1 MKHLNDLNR
10 SRPFK
15 LYNFLPE
22 EIAKNDPPT
31 FFIPSHNNDVKI
43 TAFLS
48 EKPQVFL
55 QQKIKAAFKRVGA
68 ASTVVTRL
76 SKTPVISTRIP
87 LKFP

>member
-22 EIAKNDPPT
+22 DIAKNDPPT
-31 FFIPSHNNDVKI
+31 FFIPSHNNEANI
-43 TAFLS
+43 ATFLS

-55 QQKIKAAFKRVGA
+55 QQKIKKAFKRVGA
-68 ASTVVTRL
+68 ATTVVTRL
-76 SKTPVISTRIP
+76 SKINIVSIYIS
-87 LKFP
+87 